1 MLCARGA
8 VQQLPCCNC
17 LHALMRPLP
26 AVPTP
31 QSMEATRAG
40 SVNAELDLLAALM
53 KVGRPGASDNF
64 KLNLFG
70 DGAEDLETSGAEA
83 EQVGCWGLLHWRH
96 GAWADRD
103 RCTVAAWCLIL
114 LV

>member
-1 MLCARGA
+1 
-8 VQQLPCCNC
+8 
-17 LHALMRPLP
+17 
-26 AVPTP
+26 
-31 QSMEATRAG
+31 MEATRAG

-83 EQVGCWGLLHWRH
+83 EQVGCCGMVPGQTGYQGTEHVAVPDPAGTAASVQAATR
-96 GAWADRD
+96 WAS
-103 RCTVAAWCLIL
+103 IS
-114 LV
+114 